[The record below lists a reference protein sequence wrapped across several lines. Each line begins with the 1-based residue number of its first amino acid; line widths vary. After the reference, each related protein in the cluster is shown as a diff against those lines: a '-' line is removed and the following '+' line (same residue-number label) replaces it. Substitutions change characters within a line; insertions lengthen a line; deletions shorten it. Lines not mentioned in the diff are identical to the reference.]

1 MSPTCFLIDD
11 DTDEQEI
18 FELAL
23 GEVDKSI
30 QLFFANNSTEAL
42 SKLTNDKGFIPH
54 YIFLD
59 LNMPVM
65 NGKQVLTEI
74 KKLPHLIN
82 TPIVIYS
89 TSADDKDILE
99 TKQLGAADYVIK
111 PSAIS
116 SLTKILTRFFKK

>member
-11 DTDEQEI
+11 DTDEREI